1 MTSQTTHPLP
11 TDQEQLRKKA
21 HDYVVA
27 YPDLY
32 DMAWRAARGVLFKR
46 TGKWLDPEAV
56 YWHRFSGAVSS
67 PHTFTGWEHVGTPVE
82 SMTIVELLIR
92 RFSPQD
98 HVASDELSS
107 YGGFYTVKAD
117 HGRFNE
123 TNEVRVL
130 AQDVLNDFW
139 ALDFSVAYQRTLD
152 EFWRLNEHTFGVLAK
167 ARYLAAAGRC
177 KQSGQISATDFEV
190 LVSLVLDEHSD
201 TPTLA
206 CLGAGI
212 RSGAK
217 ASVHWLD
224 IGGFKAR
231 DILRI
236 VGEQGVQMLYMP
248 GEVNPFHRFE
258 DHQALIDWL
267 KARFANAQTH
277 SEMRGHFVRPAAD
290 RQTPDV
296 TFDACIA
303 HLLSH
308 DGQTGRSLVN
318 QIKEAIPGDPF
329 DYLRDVAREEMRADA
344 HALLTSN
351 TEVRK
356 RIAMGY
362 LDAFVHVAGNLALLG
377 WPVALAVVG
386 ASAFNLGLNIDQ
398 ALRGRTPAQRKAGV
412 LGAICNAIYLAFNLP
427 LLAQSSRAVTGM
439 AEPAPATSTTDTLS
453 NLNGNQLALEGVTP
467 ITADGR
473 LRGIYQLANGE
484 TWIQRSGL
492 FYRVRYSEPLQGWQ
506 VIDPHNPFAFFSG
519 PVVVLDAQGEW
530 QAIGSPGLSGGAP
543 QEVLPDVIEPSSSP
557 RYATTT
563 STFWDHYML
572 INVYDEKHLAE
583 AAIARQEAV
592 MDIFRMEPGEEV
604 VSDSE
609 GEDVHIDLW
618 GAKHRV
624 FKTHEA
630 MFYGQSIRR
639 YTDNGGLYNQY
650 LRTGTVFEDGQPPGM
665 ASVAEQVEDIKRF
678 VEDVRTLGFNNDV
691 TLYRGGSGERST
703 SGQFFRSGHVEVGD
717 VLTNT
722 DITSFSENPYQ
733 ARTFASSQAG
743 DNAVSVSAP
752 VSFDDSSVVFELRAG
767 HYLSATPIAPFSSS
781 PGEAESIFLPG
792 RYFQIEQLDEVQG
805 GFYRFMRV
813 RLKEIFAPVAGRRLL
828 EMRTGEPFSRERY
841 AARLGLAGK
850 PLVDVFFPEAVLP
863 QA

>member
-1 MTSQTTHPLP
+1 MTSQTTPSHLN
-11 TDQEQLRKKA
+11 DQEQLRKKA

-32 DMAWRAARGVLFKR
+32 DMAWRAAREILFKR
-46 TGKWLDPEAV
+46 VGQWLDPEAV

-67 PHTFTGWEHVGTPVE
+67 PRTFTGWEHVGTPVQ

-98 HVASDELSS
+98 QVASDELSS

-117 HGRFNE
+117 HGSFNE
-123 TNEVRVL
+123 TNEVRLL
-130 AQDVLNDFW
+130 AQDALNDFW
-139 ALDFSVAYQRTLD
+139 ALDFSVAYQRALD
-152 EFWRLNEHTFGVLAK
+152 EFWRLNEHTFGELAK

-177 KQSGQISATDFEV
+177 KQNGQLSASDFQV

-206 CLGAGI
+206 SLGAGV

-236 VGEQGVQMLYMP
+236 VDEQGVQMLYMP
-248 GEVNPFHRFE
+248 GDISPFHRFANQ
-258 DHQALIDWL
+258 QALIDWL
-267 KARFANAQTH
+267 KARFANAQTRD
-277 SEMRGHFVRPAAD
+277 EMRRHFVRSPGD

-296 TFDACIA
+296 TFDQRIA
-303 HLLSH
+303 SLLTD
-308 DGQTGRSLVN
+308 DGQAGHSLVN
-318 QIKEAIPGDPF
+318 QIKGAIPGDPF
-329 DYLRDVAREEMRADA
+329 DYLRDVARGEMRADA
-344 HALLTSN
+344 RALLTSN
-351 TEVRK
+351 AELRK
-356 RIAMGY
+356 RIGMGY
-362 LDAFVHVAGNLALLG
+362 LDAFLHVAGNLALLG

-386 ASAFNLGLNIDQ
+386 ASALNLGLNIDQ
-398 ALRGRTPAQRKAGV
+398 ALRGKTAARRKAGV
-412 LGAICNAIYLAFNLP
+412 LGAICNAVYLAFNLP
-427 LLAQSSRAVTGM
+427 LLAQSSRAVMGM
-439 AEPAPATSTTDTLS
+439 AEPAPAVSATDALA
-453 NLNGNQLALEGVTP
+453 NLNGNQLALEGLTP

-484 TWIQRSGL
+484 TWIRRSGL
-492 FYRVRYSEPLQGWQ
+492 FYRVRYSESLQGWQ
-506 VIDPHNPFAFFSG
+506 VIDPHNPFAFSSG
-519 PVVVLDAQGEW
+519 PAVVLDAQGEW
-530 QAIGSPGLSGGAP
+530 QPIASPGLSGGAP
-543 QEVLPDVIEPSSSP
+543 QDALPDMITPSSPP

-592 MDIFRMEPGEEV
+592 MEIFRMEPGEEV

-624 FKTHEA
+624 FKTHDA

-639 YTDNGGLYNQY
+639 YTDNGGIYNQY
-650 LRTGTVFEDGQPPGM
+650 LRTGTVFDDDQLPGM
-665 ASVAEQVEDIKRF
+665 VSVAEQVEDIKRF
-678 VEDVRTLGFNNDV
+678 VEDVMTLGFNNDV
-691 TLYRGGSGERST
+691 ALYRGGSGERST
-703 SGQFFRSGHVEVGD
+703 SGQFFRSGNVEVGD

-743 DNAVSVSAP
+743 DNALSISGP
-752 VSFDDSSVVFELRAG
+752 VSFDDSSVVFELPAG
-767 HYLSATPIAPFSSS
+767 HYLGATPIAPFSSS

-792 RYFQIEQLDEVQG
+792 RYFQIEQLDEVRG

-813 RLKEIFAPVAGRRLL
+813 RIKEVFGPVAGRRLL
-828 EMRTGEPFSRERY
+828 DMRTGEPFSREQY
-841 AARLGLAGK
+841 AARLGAAGK
-850 PLVDVFFPEAVLP
+850 PLVDVFFPEGVSP